1 MDPHPQDPLPDAG
14 SVTAL
19 LERVND
25 GDRSA
30 HSELLSLVYDE
41 LRGLAGKMFASAGS
55 DHVLQSTAL
64 AHEAYIKLLGSS
76 GNRSKWEGR
85 RHFFAVAATA
95 MRRVLADYARRN
107 QSQKRRGSERAITLH
122 DGMVADHATTE
133 IELLD
138 LHEVLE
144 EIEKASPRIARVFEL
159 RYFSG
164 MTVPEVAMELSLTER
179 TVFNDWRACRAI
191 LRQRLFGRE

>member
-1 MDPHPQDPLPDAG
+1 
-14 SVTAL
+14 
-19 LERVND
+19 
-25 GDRSA
+25 
-30 HSELLSLVYDE
+30 
-41 LRGLAGKMFASAGS
+41 
-55 DHVLQSTAL
+55 
-64 AHEAYIKLLGSS
+64 
-76 GNRSKWEGR
+76 
-85 RHFFAVAATA
+85 
-95 MRRVLADYARRN
+95 
-107 QSQKRRGSERAITLH
+107 
-122 DGMVADHATTE
+122 MVADHATTE